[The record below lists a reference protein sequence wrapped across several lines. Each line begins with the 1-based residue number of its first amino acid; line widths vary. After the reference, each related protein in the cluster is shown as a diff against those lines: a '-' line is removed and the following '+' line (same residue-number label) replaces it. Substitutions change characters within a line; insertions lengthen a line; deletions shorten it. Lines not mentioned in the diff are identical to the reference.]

1 MYYVELN
8 VTQKPES
15 YTHRLPDVTNANDF
29 GKPYTVKYEQHGLN
43 CGVSWVV

>member
-8 VTQKPES
+8 VTQKPDS

-29 GKPYTVKYEQHGLN
+29 GKPYTVKYELWCKLGSVT
-43 CGVSWVV
+43 G